1 LGLKTSVSE
10 LPPESLNV
18 YVSIGCGRQTF
29 VPFNPE
35 MLYLIPMTRVS
46 PGVAPVTDIVNVPVV
61 GSNELVDDRFP
72 QLALYRLTCPRFWG
86 ASGGQ
91 FGKLHA
97 LFGAIAS
104 LTVIVNDAEGAM
116 SVL

>member
-1 LGLKTSVSE
+1 MKTSVSE

-61 GSNELVDDRFP
+61 GLNEFEDCRFP
-72 QLALYRLTCPRFWG
+72 QLALYRLACARLWG

-97 LFGAIAS
+97 LFGAIAW
-104 LTVIVNDAEGAM
+104 LTVIANDAEGATI
-116 SVL
+116 VA